1 MNKRVAINGFGRIGR
16 LVFRRIL
23 ELGNLDIVAVN
34 DLTDNAMMAHLL
46 KYDSSF
52 GTLKEDVETE
62 GEEIMIVGGKK
73 IKNYSIPNP
82 EELPW
87 KDDEV
92 DIVIESTG
100 VFRTVEDC
108 TKHLTAGAKKV
119 ILTAPGK
126 DTECTIC
133 MGVNDETYDPA
144 KDNIISNASC
154 TTNCLA
160 PIAKIINDNLKI
172 RRGFMTTVHSYTNDQ
187 NILDLPHKKDM
198 RRARAAAVNIIPTS
212 TGAAKAIGLVIPA
225 LEGKLDGLA
234 IRVPTPDVSLVDLV
248 CEVEKETTKEA
259 VNDMIRKE
267 AAGPLKGMLEVS
279 DKPLVSMDF
288 RGDDNSSILDS
299 ELTMVN
305 EKTLVKVL
313 AWYDNEWGY
322 SCRVVDMAD
331 MVAKSL

>member
-23 ELGNLDIVAVN
+23 QVDALDIVAIN
-34 DLTDNAMMAHLL
+34 DLTGNEMMAHLL
-46 KYDSSF
+46 KYDSTF
-52 GTLKEDVETE
+52 GTLDADISTE
-62 GEEIMIVGGKK
+62 GEEIMVVNGKK
-73 IKNYSIPNP
+73 IKNYSIPDP
-82 EELPW
+82 SQLPW
-87 KDDEV
+87 KDDQV

-108 TKHLTAGAKKV
+108 TKHLTAGATKV

-133 MGVNDETYDPA
+133 MGVNDDTYNPA
-144 KDNIISNASC
+144 KNNIISNASC

-172 RRGFMTTVHSYTNDQ
+172 KRGFMTTVHSYTNDQ
-187 NILDLPHKKDM
+187 NILDLPHKKDF
-198 RRARAAAVNIIPTS
+198 RRARAAAENIIPTS
-212 TGAAKAIGLVIPA
+212 TGAAKAIGEVIPS
-225 LEGKLDGLA
+225 LKGKMDGLA

-248 CEVEKETTKEA
+248 CEVEKETSKEE
-259 VNDMIRKE
+259 VNDMIRK
-267 AAGPLKGMLEVS
+267 ASAGPLKGILEVC

-299 ELTMVN
+299 ELTMVQD
-305 EKTLVKVL
+305 KTLVKVL

-322 SCRVVDMAD
+322 SCRVVDMAM
-331 MVAKSL
+331 MVAKNL